1 MTIEQFYT
9 KISEAFASVPIFF
22 EVIDVEEN
30 EELPPNYLYFES
42 GTTVGFGA
50 DNMTYWSSTPIE
62 LMAVQTNPIKDS
74 DTLTEE
80 LEQFLNL
87 SKIMFSK
94 QVANDTDIRATV
106 TTYTFTI

>member
-50 DNMTYWSSTPIE
+50 DNQTYWSSTPIE
-62 LMAVQTNPIKDS
+62 LMAVQTNPIKND
-74 DTLTEE
+74 DRLTEE
-80 LEQFLNL
+80 LEEFLKLNRFL
-87 SKIMFSK
+87 FTK
-94 QVANDTDIRATV
+94 QVANDTEIRATV
-106 TTYTFTI
+106 TTYTFYI

>member
-1 MTIEQFYT
+1 MTIEEFYT
-9 KISEAFASVPIFF
+9 RISEAFPTVPIFF
-22 EVIDVEEN
+22 EVIDVEEGD
-30 EELPPNYLYFES
+30 ELPPDYMFFES